1 MPNPV
6 SCAIVIFGASGDLAQ
21 LKLIP
26 AVYELAREKLVTENF
41 VLVGFARTT
50 EKKDG
55 TKLDDAQYRKDCYE
69 AIKKNARHKPI
80 DEAVWKKM
88 EPNIFYVPGEYDSE
102 DSHARLCAKLKE
114 LDKSH
119 DTGG

>member
-6 SCAIVIFGASGDLAQ
+6 SCAVVIFGASGDLAQ

-26 AVYELAREKLVTENF
+26 AIYELYRENLLSEKF
-41 VLVGFARTT
+41 VLVGYARST

-55 TKLDDAQYRKDCYE
+55 TPLDDAQYREDCYA
-69 AIKKNARHKPI
+69 AIKKHARRQPI

-88 EPNIFYVPGEYDSE
+88 EPNIFYVSGAYDS
-102 DSHARLCAKLKE
+102 
-114 LDKSH
+114 
-119 DTGG
+119 